1 MKTITRY
8 VVSECSC
15 VIDKDTQLEWD
26 YGERLEEYLYQ
37 GVVRKIAEPLLEQ
50 IKGVYKTE
58 EKAKQALREYKTVI
72 RKSIFGEESY
82 HVTEYYLFSRTY
94 NLSKAI
100 EECNEINSELDFDK
114 QLITDYFGT
123 YAHKYMMKDSEWCM
137 DESPMH
143 FVVEVYNETKRKE
156 TQKYVRFYNYNEA
169 TDFTRNILNL
179 INEGY
184 LEIKWKTC
192 IWFNTHDTE
201 TITVWELLKAI
212 GISPSELLKIKMSE
226 DNA

>member
-1 MKTITRY
+1 MRKN
-8 VVSECSC
+8 CSS
-15 VIDKDTQLEWD
+15 KQ
-26 YGERLEEYLYQ
+26 Y
-37 GVVRKIAEPLLEQ
+37 KN
-50 IKGVYKTE
+50 KGTFN
-58 EKAKQALREYKTVI
+58 LI
-72 RKSIFGEESY
+72 RKEIKMK
-82 HVTEYYLFSRTY
+82 YLVFSTGKWEWVKGSGWETPVSVY
-94 NLSKAI
+94 NK
-100 EECNEINSELDFDK
+100 
-114 QLITDYFGT
+114 
-123 YAHKYMMKDSEWCM
+123 
-137 DESPMH
+137 
-143 FVVEVYNETKRKE
+143 VEVYDETKRKE

-201 TITVWELLKAI
+201 TITVWELLEAI

>member
-15 VIDKDTQLEWD
+15 VIDKDTQLEWN

-58 EKAKQALREYKTVI
+58 EKAKQALRKYKTVI
-72 RKSIFGEESY
+72 RKSMFGEESY

-100 EECNEINSELDFDK
+100 EECNEINSELEFDK
-114 QLITDYFGT
+114 QLMTDYFGT
-123 YAHKYMMKDSEWCM
+123 DAHKYMMKDSEWCM

-143 FVVEVYNETKRKE
+143 FVVEVYDETKRKE

-201 TITVWELLKAI
+201 TITVWELLEAI

>member
-1 MKTITRY
+1 MWGVPPRKGKYMEAITRY
-8 VVSECSC
+8 VISECNC
-15 VIDKDTQLEWD
+15 VIDKDTQMEWN
-26 YGERLEEYLYQ
+26 YGEHLEDYLYE
-37 GVVRKIAEPLLEQ
+37 GVVREIAEPFLEQ

-58 EKAKQALREYKTVI
+58 ENAKQALSKYKTVI
-72 RKSIFGEESY
+72 RKAMFGEESY
-82 HVTEYYLFSRTY
+82 HVTEYYLYSRTY

-123 YAHKYMMKDSEWCM
+123 DAHKYLIKDSEWCM

-143 FVVEVYNETKRKE
+143 FVVEVYYETKRKE

-201 TITVWELLKAI
+201 TITVWELLEAI
-212 GISPSELLKIKMSE
+212 GISP
-226 DNA
+226 

>member
-1 MKTITRY
+1 MKIITRY

-37 GVVRKIAEPLLEQ
+37 GVVRKIAEPFLEQ

-58 EKAKQALREYKTVI
+58 EKAKQALRKYKTVI
-72 RKSIFGEESY
+72 RKSMFGEESY

-123 YAHKYMMKDSEWCM
+123 DAHKCLIKDSEWCM

-143 FVVEVYNETKRKE
+143 FVVEVYDETKRKE

-169 TDFTRNILNL
+169 TAFTRNILSL
-179 INEGY
+179 INDGY

-201 TITVWELLKAI
+201 TITVWELLEAI
-212 GISPSELLKIKMSE
+212 CISPSELLKIKMSE